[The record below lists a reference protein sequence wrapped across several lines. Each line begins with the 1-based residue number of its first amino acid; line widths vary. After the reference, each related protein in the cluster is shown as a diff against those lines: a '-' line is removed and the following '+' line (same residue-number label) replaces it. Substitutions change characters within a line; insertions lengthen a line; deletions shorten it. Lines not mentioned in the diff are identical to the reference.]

1 MLFWSWTWSRRFDEL
16 EGTYDT
22 LRDPASVLAGCQLS
36 LKGSPR
42 SWTRCTCSPAVQPG
56 TCCSGQPALKLTNIP
71 CRLDLAELD
80 ESVSGLVE
88 GGGDDGGG
96 LGLSLGADD
105 GGLALLLGL
114 LDDELGALGVLLRD
128 LLLLD
133 GRRELLSE
141 PDG

>member
-1 MLFWSWTWSRRFDEL
+1 MQHSQPDRLL
-16 EGTYDT
+16 
-22 LRDPASVLAGCQLS
+22 VL
-36 LKGSPR
+36 
-42 SWTRCTCSPAVQPG
+42 TD
-56 TCCSGQPALKLTNIP
+56 IP

-88 GGGDDGGG
+88 GGGDDGGS
-96 LGLSLGADD
+96 LSLSLGADD

-114 LDDELGALGVLLRD
+114 LDDELGTLGVLLRD

-141 PDG
+141 PVWLACTGVSVAYVMWVCCQL